1 MSARRPIDTNTLD
14 RRIGSDDLPKS
25 GWHDVGGEITM
36 ERETRLVLTIAVMV
50 CVLVA
55 LIALDVVGSG
65 GETLARVGVGQ
76 YGRHGSSF

>member
-1 MSARRPIDTNTLD
+1 
-14 RRIGSDDLPKS
+14 
-25 GWHDVGGEITM
+25 M